1 MQPVH
6 AAGCIF
12 GVHPMQIE
20 KRATAGV
27 TANGRKLSGYIAKF
41 NSPTT
46 IGSFTEVIRAGAFR
60 ASLASGVDILALAD
74 HDASKVLGRTR
85 SGTLEL
91 REDAEGL
98 AFTLQMPDTQAG
110 RDLVALA
117 ERGDIGGASFGF
129 NVPKD
134 GDVWNGNSRELRTVN
149 LAEVSIVSAWPAYQ
163 DTEISLRSL
172 QPHGQLALSRLWLDT
187 VRVTR

>member
-1 MQPVH
+1 
-6 AAGCIF
+6 
-12 GVHPMQIE
+12 MQIE

-27 TANGRKLSGYIAKF
+27 TANGRKLTGYIAKF

-46 IGSFTEVIRAGAFR
+46 IGSFTEVIRPGAFR
-60 ASLASGVDILALAD
+60 ASLTSGVDILALAD
-74 HDASKVLGRTR
+74 HDTSKVLGRTR

-91 REDAEGL
+91 REDNDGL

-110 RDLVALA
+110 RDLIALA

-129 NVPKD
+129 NVRD
-134 GDVWNGNSRELRTVN
+134 GGDVWNGNNRELRAVN

-163 DTEISLRSL
+163 DTEISLRSM
-172 QPHGQLALSRLWLDT
+172 QPQSQLTLLRYWLET
-187 VRVTR
+187 CK